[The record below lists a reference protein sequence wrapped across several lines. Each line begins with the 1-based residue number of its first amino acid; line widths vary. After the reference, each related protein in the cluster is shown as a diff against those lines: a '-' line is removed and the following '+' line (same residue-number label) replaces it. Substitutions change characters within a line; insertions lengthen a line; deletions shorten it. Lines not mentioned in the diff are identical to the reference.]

1 MEIRYNVPIEVTQRQ
16 YNICMSSLSGI
27 VAGRVEN
34 GKYYIKVFLMKYKK
48 EVQRVLINYK

>member
-16 YNICMSSLSGI
+16 YNICMNNLSGI
-27 VAGRVEN
+27 VAGRVDDD
-34 GKYYIKVFLMKYKK
+34 KYYIKIFLMKYKK

>member
-16 YNICMSSLSGI
+16 YSICMSALSGI
-27 VAGRVEN
+27 VAGRVED

-48 EVQRVLINYK
+48 EVQKVLMNYK